1 MSESP
6 FSLED
11 QVVLV
16 SGAGRGI
23 GRAAAELMA
32 QMGARV
38 ALTARTASQI
48 EEVASE
54 IRADGGDAFAFRA
67 DVAAVADH
75 DNLIEDVEETCGPIT
90 GLVNVAGISPILQR
104 AERVTLEQ
112 YDQIMEVNQ
121 RGTFFLTRAMASRWI
136 EQERP
141 GAVVNISSGGGD
153 LRPAPPGPLRD
164 DAGCGGGDDAH
175 LGGGVGALV
184 ARADPRQLC
193 RPRLHRYAAD
203 RTDAVLVPRTGDAAH
218 GDAASGRGRGGSGRG
233 RLPALRRCQLHH
245 RHCRPGHGRLR
256 PLVAGI
262 PPRAER
268 LKRLKRLKR
277 LN

>member
-141 GAVVNISSGGGD
+141 GAVVNISSVGATYG
-153 LRPAPPGPLRD
+153 LPRQAPYAMTRAAVEAMTRTLAAEWAHSLPAPIRVNCVAPAFIDTPLTEPMPSWYRERVTQHTAMRRLGA
-164 DAGCGGGDDAH
+164 DAEVA
-175 LGGGVGALV
+175 GAV
-184 ARADPRQLC
+184 AFL
-193 RPRLHRYAAD
+193 LS
-203 RTDAVLVPRTGDAAH
+203 
-218 GDAASGRGRGGSGRG
+218 DAASYITGTVVPVTGGYGLWS
-233 RLPALRRCQLHH
+233 LDPA
-245 RHCRPGHGRLR
+245 
-256 PLVAGI
+256 
-262 PPRAER
+262 PR
-268 LKRLKRLKR
+268 
-277 LN
+277 